1 MGPEGGEGVG
11 EGKEEAHRL
20 RNLVAFIL
28 GLGVGVEGQ
37 AVPRL
42 PGGVFVVVMDMVMPS
57 WDPLRK
63 GVKGLEYEGGNRC

>member
-1 MGPEGGEGVG
+1 
-11 EGKEEAHRL
+11 
-20 RNLVAFIL
+20 LVAFIL

-63 GVKGLEYEGGNRC
+63 GVKGLEYEGGKRC